1 MLENNILINNV
12 TELDTLPDIDADAIA
27 KAYPDVDIKGK
38 LVLFIDFEFLI
49 PSQYRRLCVM
59 NERIDIDLGSYD
71 GYQLR
76 INLPEYKI
84 TTPLPNKRWFCLNVQ
99 EDRSVSKRG
108 IILLFDSFESLS
120 RVKNITVTWVIG
132 ERHCLTA
139 DTMMVMDYDL
149 TFMPPNGNKCVYT
162 LISRDSFLTEQK
174 KLIGKEMLAKK
185 YNIERY
191 YTHIADKA
199 YKCKQN
205 MVIKPHAMS
214 LLAPWQ
220 K

>member
-12 TELDTLPDIDADAIA
+12 TELDTLPDIDAEAIA

-38 LVLFIDFEFLI
+38 LILFIDFEFLI
-49 PSQYRRLCVM
+49 PSQYRRLRVM

-99 EDRSVSKRG
+99 EGRSVSKRG

-132 ERHCLTA
+132 ERHCLIA

-149 TFMPPNGNKCVYT
+149 TFMQPCGNKCVYT
-162 LISRDSFLTEQK
+162 LVSRALFLRKHRFQLISCR
-174 KLIGKEMLAKK
+174 
-185 YNIERY
+185 
-191 YTHIADKA
+191 
-199 YKCKQN
+199 
-205 MVIKPHAMS
+205 
-214 LLAPWQ
+214 LL
-220 K
+220 